1 MSWLAPGLLSVA
13 VHGGIAVAAIALYRS
28 ADVPPSPPPL
38 PISVEIV
45 LFDPAALAP
54 APAQLPAAAPAVPRP
69 PPPPAPPRVAEAAP
83 VPPPPPPPE
92 PRLVVDAAPAPEPL
106 LIAAPPPRPRPA
118 VAAKPRLDP
127 VPLPLAAKAPL
138 AAGVRAPQIAARTG
152 NDAPADRAAR
162 PAAGNPPPTY
172 PRTARRRGLQGRLV
186 LRVSIGADG
195 AAGKIEVI
203 ESSGHPVLDAS
214 ARKAVAGWRFTPA
227 RQEGSPVTSLIDIP
241 VSFRLRR

>member
-28 ADVPPSPPPL
+28 ADVPPSPPPP

-54 APAQLPAAAPAVPRP
+54 APAQLPATAPTVLQPPPPPLAPRPAAVVASVP
-69 PPPPAPPRVAEAAP
+69 PPPPAP
-83 VPPPPPPPE
+83 
-92 PRLVVDAAPAPEPL
+92 RLVVEAAPAPLPL
-106 LIAAPPPRPRPA
+106 LIAAPPPRPRPV

-127 VPLPLAAKAPL
+127 VPMPLAAKPPP
-138 AAGVRAPQIAARTG
+138 AAAASAPQIAAITG

-162 PAAGNPPPTY
+162 PAAGNPPPRY
-172 PRTARRRGLQGRLV
+172 PRVARRRGLQGRLV

-195 AAGKIEVI
+195 TAGRIEVI

-214 ARKAVAGWRFTPA
+214 ALKAVAGWRFTPA
-227 RQEGSPVTSLIDIP
+227 RQEGAPVTSRIDIP